1 MNADEAQKCLLVAQR
16 LLAQANTADV
26 EAANAALERATKY
39 AEKGKRLDADG
50 AGPLADELLGR
61 IAARKRALG
70 SDGAS
75 SQNAAPGSGSGSA
88 RASAPGDR
96 RTPHQSGRGGKDAPE
111 KSQRGSSSSLPRGTP
126 EQEALLSKI
135 RASNGDY
142 YEVLGVPRSASDA
155 DVKKAYRKL
164 ALKLHPDKCQAAG
177 AEEAFKSVSKAFA
190 CLSDG
195 DKRAAYDRY
204 GTEDPSSMSAGRGG
218 GGAASAYRRR
228 RGGAT
233 YYTEEE
239 VDPAEIFN
247 MFFGGGMGGG
257 FGGPGVR
264 FHTSSG
270 GGFRSAEFRRA
281 QFAREQE
288 ARRARARGGGAA
300 GNGANDPDPAELF
313 RGLFQLLPLLLVFLL
328 YFLSPGGEEHFALSR
343 TPTFRHEMRTEKLD
357 QPFYVKDLDA
367 FEEAYPASTR
377 QRLRA
382 ESGIE
387 ASHVNAMEHNC
398 LYERQQQQRLF
409 RYGNKAE
416 RERANAMTLNS
427 CVKLQNVR
435 KKQNALHANY
445 QRGTLG

>member
-16 LLAQANTADV
+16 LLVQANTGDV

-61 IAARKRALG
+61 IAARKRVLG

-96 RTPHQSGRGGKDAPE
+96 RTQHQSGRGGKDAAE
-111 KSQRGSSSSLPRGTP
+111 KLRPLRGTP

-142 YEVLGVPRSASDA
+142 YEVLGVSRSASDA

-204 GTEDPSSMSAGRGG
+204 GTEDPSSMGAGRGG
-218 GGAASAYRRR
+218 GGAASAFRRR
-228 RGGAT
+228 HGGAT

-264 FHTSSG
+264 FRTSG

-281 QFAREQE
+281 QFARAQE
-288 ARRARARGGGAA
+288 AQRARARGGS
-300 GNGANDPDPAELF
+300 ANDPDPAELL

-357 QPFYVKDLDA
+357 QPFYVKDLGA

-387 ASHVNAMEHNC
+387 ASHLNAMEHNC